1 MGATEKRMEQLGIQL
16 QQTDW
21 RGKGAVE
28 AVFAGDILYLS
39 SHFPVDDMGRPVY
52 VGRVGAQID
61 EETAYKAA
69 RLCGLNMLR
78 TIQSYIG
85 SLDRV
90 EYFVKALCLVN
101 SAGDFYNMPPVMNGF
116 SDLMV
121 EVFGHRGQHARAAM
135 GAYVLEGNMPVCVD
149 AIIKVRRYEAE
160 GMSTI
165 HTIREDGQE
174 TVQRFPKYKPLIP
187 IREVDGVVYVSGHG
201 PENINTY
208 EPLYRG
214 RVGADLTLEEG
225 YAAAAECAKTLL
237 RAVQERY
244 GSLDCIHHMV
254 RALALVNCGEDF
266 TEPEKVADGFSDT
279 CMQILQERGQHARTV
294 MGTRNMPNYNIPVE
308 VEMIFVLV
316 DVYRNKGERNKD
328 GTI

>member
-1 MGATEKRMEQLGIQL
+1 
-16 QQTDW
+16 
-21 RGKGAVE
+21 
-28 AVFAGDILYLS
+28 
-39 SHFPVDDMGRPVY
+39 
-52 VGRVGAQID
+52 
-61 EETAYKAA
+61 
-69 RLCGLNMLR
+69 
-78 TIQSYIG
+78 
-85 SLDRV
+85 
-90 EYFVKALCLVN
+90 
-101 SAGDFYNMPPVMNGF
+101 
-116 SDLMV
+116 
-121 EVFGHRGQHARAAM
+121 
-135 GAYVLEGNMPVCVD
+135 
-149 AIIKVRRYEAE
+149 
-160 GMSTI
+160 MSTI

-266 TEPEKVADGFSDT
+266 TEPEKVAHGDGY
-279 CMQILQERGQHARTV
+279 A
-294 MGTRNMPNYNIPVE
+294 
-308 VEMIFVLV
+308 
-316 DVYRNKGERNKD
+316 
-328 GTI
+328 